1 MKLTNWFLNFDFNG
15 RARRSHTWANW
26 FAWLAVWLVVWGIVM
41 GIASAGV
48 AADEAVSPDG
58 TSATSSALG
67 GVAMLMLFGTWALAF
82 IDSMAMNFRRA
93 HDTGK
98 SGWIG
103 LLLLIPLVNLLPL
116 YWLLIEDSQQ
126 GPNKYGPPVKRFY
139 EPGQAAARG

>member
-1 MKLTNWFLNFDFNG
+1 MKLTNWFLNFDFGG

-26 FAWLAVWLVVWGIVM
+26 GAWLAVWLVVWGIVM
-41 GIASAGV
+41 GMASAGI
-48 AADEAVSPDG
+48 AADEASG
-58 TSATSSALG
+58 ASSAASGALG
-67 GVAMLMLFGTWALAF
+67 SFAMLILFVTWALAF

-98 SGWIG
+98 SGWIW

-126 GPNKYGPPVKRFY
+126 GPNKYGPPVKQFY
-139 EPGQAAARG
+139 EPGQAPA

>member
-1 MKLTNWFLNFDFNG
+1 MKLTNWFLNFDFGG

-26 FAWLAVWLVVWGIVM
+26 IAWLAVWLVVWGIVM
-41 GIASAGV
+41 GMASAGI
-48 AADEAVSPDG
+48 AADEAAGGD
-58 TSATSSALG
+58 TTTTTSSALG
-67 GVAMLMLFGTWALAF
+67 AGAIFILFATWALAF

-98 SGWIG
+98 SGWIW
-103 LLLLIPLVNLLPL
+103 LLLLIPIVNLLPL

-139 EPGQAAARG
+139 EPGAATA

>member
-1 MKLTNWFLNFDFNG
+1 MKLTNWFLNFDLGG

-26 FAWLAVWLVVWGIVM
+26 FAWLAIWLVVWGIVM
-41 GIASAGV
+41 GMASAGV
-48 AADEAVSPDG
+48 SADEAAG
-58 TSATSSALG
+58 GETTSTSSALG
-67 GVAMLMLFGTWALAF
+67 AGAGLILFATWALAF

-98 SGWIG
+98 SGWIWV
-103 LLLLIPLVNLLPL
+103 LLLIPIVNLLLL

-139 EPGQAAARG
+139 DPGAATA